1 MIAAL
6 SRVRAIAITL
16 LLACT
21 ACATAPKPS
30 PSRPQIGL
38 FSTLPILWLEVND
51 MRGLLDTQTPPHW
64 ALGVLRESGE
74 VVPFNRLST
83 EQSFRSL
90 SSINLLVMAQPRPLS
105 PLENVTLD
113 RWVRGG
119 GRVLLFADPMLTAD
133 SAYSF
138 GDKRRPQ
145 AVVLLSPILER
156 WGLQLQF
163 DDERAAGE
171 YTVAWS
177 GATMP
182 VNLPGQF
189 KLGKR
194 GKHCELLADGL
205 GVRCKI
211 GRGRVLAVADA
222 ALLEQ
227 RSAEDQG
234 QRAAILKLLLE
245 QSGAD

>member
-1 MIAAL
+1 LISALLRRCAAAL
-6 SRVRAIAITL
+6 AL
-16 LLACT
+16 LLTCT

-30 PSRPQIGL
+30 PGPKQIGL
-38 FSTLPILWLEVND
+38 FTTLPILWLEVND
-51 MRGLLDTQTPPHW
+51 MRGLLDTQAQPHW
-64 ALGVLRESGE
+64 ALGVLRQRGE
-74 VVPFNRLST
+74 VVPLNLLST
-83 EQSFRSL
+83 EKSFRSL

-105 PLENVTLD
+105 PSENVALD
-113 RWVRGG
+113 RWVRRGG
-119 GRVLLFADPMLTAD
+119 KVLLFADPMLTAE

-145 AVVLLSPILER
+145 GVVLLSPILER
-156 WGLQLQF
+156 WGLQLEF
-163 DDERAAGE
+163 DDDRAEGA

-205 GVRCKI
+205 GARCKV
-211 GRGRVLAVADA
+211 GRGQVLAVADA
-222 ALLEQ
+222 ALLEMQ
-227 RSAEDQG
+227 PVDDNG
-234 QRAAILKLLLE
+234 QRTAMLQLLMEQAA
-245 QSGAD
+245 D